1 MRYPTPRELALAAR
15 ALADEHPR
23 RVRLRQAGRSR
34 GGEPLWLL
42 SVATDGTAAAGTASA
57 GTASAGTAS
66 SRSAAGEA
74 ADDGTASSRT
84 AAVGTASAG
93 SASAGTA
100 DDGTASGGPVVVRHA
115 SDRQAAGGGPQARCV
130 LVVAGAHANEPVG
143 GATALALAR
152 RLARGP
158 APRTG
163 GGWHFL
169 LCADPDGAALHRTPR
184 PASLLDYHRNF
195 YRPPGPEQPE
205 WAPSLLPPDRLPP
218 ETLAVTALID
228 ELRPVL
234 QVSLHGTDL
243 GGSWVQLTRD
253 IPGLA
258 EPFAKSAAELR
269 IPVETGASDAV
280 GWPSPGPG
288 IFVMPPPGH
297 DAAGAFHP
305 EDTRLST
312 WYRTHRYAGTTAIVE
327 VPMWASDLVD
337 DPAPHPDP
345 RGALRFLAGRLAED
359 ASLVSAVRDRAAD
372 AVPGADPRS
381 ASLLRAVD
389 WTLGLIPG
397 ITAEWTGAGAPA
409 EASTARIGSIDAF
422 GRRLSLRAA
431 AMLLRVLHVQGHPA
445 AAGLDRLVTGWCAE
459 FESRFHARWVPV
471 ADQVEHQTR
480 TVLAAY
486 ERLTAA
492 GSVGPCPAGGGPS
505 GPS

>member
-1 MRYPTPRELALAAR
+1 MTHLRDLRYPTPHELALAAR

-23 RVRLRQAGRSR
+23 RIRLRQVGSSR

-42 SVATDGTAAAGTASA
+42 SVA
-57 GTASAGTAS
+57 
-66 SRSAAGEA
+66 A
-74 ADDGTASSRT
+74 AD
-84 AAVGTASAG
+84 
-93 SASAGTA
+93 
-100 DDGTASGGPVVVRHA
+100 GGR
-115 SDRQAAGGGPQARCV
+115 PQDRCV

-152 RLARGP
+152 RLAP
-158 APRTG
+158 AGRPGTPPEAADRT
-163 GGWHFL
+163 WHFL
-169 LCADPDGAALHRTPR
+169 LCADPDGAALHRAPR
-184 PASLLDYHRNF
+184 PDSLLDYHRNF

-218 ETLAVTALID
+218 ETRALTGLID
-228 ELRPVL
+228 ELRPML

-243 GGSWVQLTRD
+243 GGSWVQVTRN

-288 IFVMPPPGH
+288 IFVMPPHGH

-305 EDTRLST
+305 EDIRLST

-345 RGALRFLAGRLAED
+345 RGALRLLADRLAGD
-359 ASLVSAVRDRAAD
+359 AALVSAVRDRAAD
-372 AVPGADPRS
+372 ALPGAAPDAAP
-381 ASLLRAVD
+381 LLRAVD

-409 EASTARIGSIDAF
+409 EASTARIASIDAF

-431 AMLLRVLHVQGHPA
+431 AMLLRVLHAQDHPA
-445 AAGLDRLVTGWCAE
+445 APGLDRLVTGWCAE
-459 FESRFHARWVPV
+459 FATRFHARRVPV

-486 ERLTAA
+486 TRLADAERA
-492 GSVGPCPAGGGPS
+492 SP
-505 GPS
+505 